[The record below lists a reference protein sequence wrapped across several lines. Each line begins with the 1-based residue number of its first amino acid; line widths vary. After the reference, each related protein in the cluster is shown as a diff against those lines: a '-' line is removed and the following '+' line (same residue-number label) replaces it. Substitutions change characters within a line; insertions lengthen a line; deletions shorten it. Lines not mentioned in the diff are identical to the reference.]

1 MTPPTEG
8 KSGGRWMFHSRSLS
22 SSAACVHVKR
32 DRFHT
37 VANAS
42 TLKLLHFY
50 NCACVCVAD
59 LAKSTDVVIRANVH
73 LLVFF
78 RHLF

>member
-1 MTPPTEG
+1 
-8 KSGGRWMFHSRSLS
+8 MFHSRSLS

-50 NCACVCVAD
+50 NCACVCVA
-59 LAKSTDVVIRANVH
+59 KSTDVVIRANVH
-73 LLVFF
+73 LLDFF